1 LRGVFYIED
10 NMNKIYFISGVNGV
24 GKTSIM
30 PHLKTL
36 LPDDKYEIHDFDER
50 GVPERADGNW
60 RISETKYWVETGVAL
75 AKEGKS
81 IVICGFVKPADF
93 QNFLSDG
100 LLGITLIFL
109 DAKPEIIRE
118 RLQGRYTKDGYFDED
133 QTVIGKPINVFI
145 DGNIY
150 ISGQMKEAF
159 EKLNCPIVD
168 TSDLT
173 PEAVAKE
180 VAELMLGIE
189 K

>member
-1 LRGVFYIED
+1 
-10 NMNKIYFISGVNGV
+10 MSKIYFISGVNGV

-30 PHLKTL
+30 PYIKTL
-36 LPDDKYEIHDFDER
+36 LPGDKYEIHDFDER
-50 GVPERADGNW
+50 GVPERADGSW
-60 RISETKYWVETGVAL
+60 RISETKYWVENGITL
-75 AKEGKS
+75 AKKDRS

-93 QNFLSDG
+93 QNFLFDN

-118 RLQGRYTKDGYFDED
+118 RLRGRYMKGGYFNEE

-168 TSDLT
+168 TSDLN
-173 PEAVAKE
+173 PREVAKK
-180 VAELMLGIE
+180 VAKLILL
-189 K
+189 